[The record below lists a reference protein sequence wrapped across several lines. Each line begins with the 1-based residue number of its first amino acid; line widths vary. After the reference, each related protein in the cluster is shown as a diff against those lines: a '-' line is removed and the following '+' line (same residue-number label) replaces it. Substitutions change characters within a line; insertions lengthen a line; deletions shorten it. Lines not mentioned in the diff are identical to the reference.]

1 MRTTKGSDLA
11 DAGHHCRFGP
21 FVDLAG
27 RSCTLAL
34 AGAVVEVSHAEVD
47 GPAGLAGEALQGTD
61 LARELAGTHE
71 AKARQGVD
79 QTGDLGIT
87 CQRGALLLQGFD
99 PGAQL
104 EELTETFRTV
114 DDLELF
120 EQLAV
125 GQADGYSVLTA
136 TDIDANAQNTMVDR
150 LGFRSAR

>member
-1 MRTTKGSDLA
+1 MAVVAFHR
-11 DAGHHCRFGP
+11 HRH
-21 FVDLAG
+21 LAG
-27 RSCTLAL
+27 VAPMLAL
-34 AGAVVEVSHAEVD
+34 DA
-47 GPAGLAGEALQGTD
+47 
-61 LARELAGTHE
+61 
-71 AKARQGVD
+71 
-79 QTGDLGIT
+79 
-87 CQRGALLLQGFD
+87 
-99 PGAQL
+99 L